1 MEGLAENGA
10 KWGGFHLVSLEALSG
25 VLVVVNDIVYDILFT
40 CPRNLA
46 NKVTTPPPQPVALSP
61 SPTGRIR

>member
-1 MEGLAENGA
+1 MERLAESGA
-10 KWGGFHLVSLEALSG
+10 KWVGSNNIGLLEALSG

-46 NKVTTPPPQPVALSP
+46 NKAKTAP
-61 SPTGRIR
+61 

>member
-1 MEGLAENGA
+1 MHPDMEGLAENGA
-10 KWGGFHLVSLEALSG
+10 EWGGFHLVSLEALSG

-46 NKVTTPPPQPVALSP
+46 NKATTA
-61 SPTGRIR
+61 T